1 MKLLSYC
8 IAFGVAVLGCSA
20 QNEAE
25 YPDLDTPLVLA
36 PRAAAPPS
44 SEVRLAST
52 GRPHSGS
59 IHRADLTRVV
69 DAGLGRFLQHV
80 EVDASVENGRFQGF
94 RIVRLTPPEF
104 WMGIDLRPG
113 DVVTEIN
120 GMSIERPPQAYQ
132 AFTALK
138 LAERLVVSYLRQGQP
153 RELVFPIKP
162 KPAPETPPGGIAA
175 STLAPEG

>member
-1 MKLLSYC
+1 MKLVIYC
-8 IAFGVAVLGCSA
+8 IAGGVAVLGCAAHS
-20 QNEAE
+20 EAE

-36 PRAAAPPS
+36 PRAAAPPVA
-44 SEVRLAST
+44 SEVRPSSAT
-52 GRPHSGS
+52 KPRSGS

-94 RIVRLTPPEF
+94 RIVRLTPAEF

-113 DVVTEIN
+113 DVVTRIN
-120 GMSIERPPQAYQ
+120 GMSIERPPEAYQ

-138 LAERLVVSYLRQGQP
+138 TAERLVVSYLRQGEP
-153 RELVFPIKP
+153 RELVFPIQ
-162 KPAPETPPGGIAA
+162 PALDAPREGIAA
-175 STLAPEG
+175 STAPGS